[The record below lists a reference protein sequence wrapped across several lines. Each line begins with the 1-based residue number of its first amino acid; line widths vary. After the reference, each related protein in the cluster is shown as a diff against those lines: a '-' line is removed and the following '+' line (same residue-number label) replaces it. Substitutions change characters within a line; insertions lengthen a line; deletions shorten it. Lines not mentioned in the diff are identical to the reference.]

1 MIFFSFWNSSRVRP
15 QFKTLWQWLRIQR
28 ENKAH
33 LGSCLHV
40 HSSKGGNKISPSF
53 QRTKREFFVG
63 FCWEK
68 KGVKFLTSMTGMAR
82 EKHTS
87 VPGVFS
93 PVLCRFS
100 PDQPQ
105 GGHWCFVLCLRF
117 TDGKKKYMRLS
128 KFQCKLSEF
137 TSRVKGGIGSKC
149 WFLSTFLN
157 PSWKDLVSTTPFLLD
172 AEHIRRLQFPCL

>member
-1 MIFFSFWNSSRVRP
+1 MLLWYSSNVKMGWGGRGTVCSFTNTLVIFFSFWNSSGVP
-15 QFKTLWQWLRIQR
+15 PKFKALWQWLRIQR

-93 PVLCRFS
+93 PVLYRFS

-105 GGHWCFVLCLRF
+105 GGHWCFVLCLPF
-117 TDGKKKYMRLS
+117 TDGKKKKYEALKVS
-128 KFQCKLSEF
+128 VSVVWIHI
-137 TSRVKGGIGSKC
+137 TSQGRD
-149 WFLSTFLN
+149 WL
-157 PSWKDLVSTTPFLLD
+157 
-172 AEHIRRLQFPCL
+172 